1 VESAGGP
8 VPRASGGPGKL
19 DGLIGEAIADL
30 LSVGV
35 WEEEARRRVALA
47 MERFKAVGKMPRSP
61 FELLR
66 MAGEC
71 L

>member
-1 VESAGGP
+1 VESFGGP
-8 VPRASGGPGKL
+8 VPRASGGPGRP

-30 LSVGV
+30 LSVGI
-35 WEEEARRRVALA
+35 WEKEARRRVALA
-47 MERFKAVGKMPRSP
+47 VERFKAAGKTPRSR

-66 MAGEC
+66 MAREC